1 MAIPTI
7 NDIAGITADPELKYT
22 NSGTAILNI
31 RLAFNDSKYNE
42 QTSKWETAKT
52 FYVDAQVWEQAAE
65 RLAETLGKGDQVY
78 VQGRIETQSWEK
90 DGEKKSKPVLNA
102 RTVRKLEKGQPSN
115 QSQQGGAQW
124 QSPQGQP
131 NTIPQGAPAGWQSQ
145 QPAAQGWGN
154 GNDQSVPF

>member
-42 QTSKWETAKT
+42 QTSKWETTKT

-65 RLAETLGKGDQVY
+65 RLAETLNKGDQVY

-102 RTVRKLEKGQPSN
+102 RTVRKLEKGAQSNGQQQRPQQAAQQPW
-115 QSQQGGAQW
+115 GGQ
-124 QSPQGQP
+124 
-131 NTIPQGAPAGWQSQ
+131 Q
-145 QPAAQGWGN
+145 QPAQSAQGWGT
-154 GNDQSVPF
+154 GNQSEAPF